1 MKLFEKIKKNIDIY
15 LIREFRIFG
24 KSIFLSVKNTLN
36 GDKRFYF
43 WQKYYRKG
51 LQTKENNYEKTIAEN
66 GINDEDF
73 PKISVIVRFIGKN
86 ELCERT
92 RLSLL
97 KQTYRNF
104 EVVLVNGGCKSDV
117 FEWEDVIVRN
127 EPALDEGIRNSVG
140 KYIAFCENGDFWSQD
155 HLQKKAEIIR
165 KCRGSAIIV
174 NDIEFY
180 GDENS
185 CRYLNV
191 IADDCRSFFLG
202 ADRISDTLWKEH
214 HFMLNLSCCTI
225 KKDCFDTCNFQGVV
239 HESQICQWLLR
250 QVFNNNDFIYFNK
263 KLTFVKASEEKIKK
277 WNADYFYK
285 KLSLVRGDYFLGYK
299 IKTLVRFPDESLNV
313 KRELKKP
320 KIIKK
325 LAIFA
330 SYNEKCVIEDYIV
343 YYLKGLCQ
351 VVDGIVF
358 VMDNPVLPGEID
370 KIQKYVIYV
379 QCECHH
385 EYDFG
390 SYKRGWLYLKQTD
403 FFNDIE
409 ELILCN
415 DSCYGPFF
423 PLEKVFGEMYARKGD
438 IDFWGI
444 HRNSEIGDHIQS
456 FFYVFR
462 KSVLASPVF
471 DGFLLAV
478 REEIDVLDVVLNY
491 EAGFTSV
498 LEKAGFLWDTYVDYS
513 IINASVEKLVDDV
526 CPLIKVKDV
535 KEIYGKSGRKIR
547 KFRSLMNRVNP
558 ELMKIVEKKEEHL

>member
-24 KSIFLSVKNTLN
+24 KSIFLSVKNTLS

-51 LQTKENNYEKTIAEN
+51 LQTKENNYKKTIAEN

-191 IADDCRSFFLG
+191 IADDCRSFF
-202 ADRISDTLWKEH
+202 
-214 HFMLNLSCCTI
+214 
-225 KKDCFDTCNFQGVV
+225 
-239 HESQICQWLLR
+239 
-250 QVFNNNDFIYFNK
+250 
-263 KLTFVKASEEKIKK
+263 
-277 WNADYFYK
+277 
-285 KLSLVRGDYFLGYK
+285 
-299 IKTLVRFPDESLNV
+299 
-313 KRELKKP
+313 
-320 KIIKK
+320 
-325 LAIFA
+325 
-330 SYNEKCVIEDYIV
+330 
-343 YYLKGLCQ
+343 
-351 VVDGIVF
+351 
-358 VMDNPVLPGEID
+358 
-370 KIQKYVIYV
+370 
-379 QCECHH
+379 
-385 EYDFG
+385 
-390 SYKRGWLYLKQTD
+390 
-403 FFNDIE
+403 
-409 ELILCN
+409 
-415 DSCYGPFF
+415 
-423 PLEKVFGEMYARKGD
+423 
-438 IDFWGI
+438 
-444 HRNSEIGDHIQS
+444 
-456 FFYVFR
+456 
-462 KSVLASPVF
+462 
-471 DGFLLAV
+471 
-478 REEIDVLDVVLNY
+478 
-491 EAGFTSV
+491 
-498 LEKAGFLWDTYVDYS
+498 
-513 IINASVEKLVDDV
+513 
-526 CPLIKVKDV
+526 
-535 KEIYGKSGRKIR
+535 
-547 KFRSLMNRVNP
+547 
-558 ELMKIVEKKEEHL
+558 